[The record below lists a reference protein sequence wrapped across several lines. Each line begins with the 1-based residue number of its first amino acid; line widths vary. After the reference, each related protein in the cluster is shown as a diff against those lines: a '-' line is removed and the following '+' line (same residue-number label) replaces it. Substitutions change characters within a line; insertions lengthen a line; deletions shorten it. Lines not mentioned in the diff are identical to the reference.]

1 MLSVGRKLAKA
12 KDDPFVRL
20 EGCPVSV
27 AEQVL
32 ALVNLSKIKNPYLSP
47 GEAIRF
53 NKHYLMWRGVTAA
66 QRLRGVP
73 YQKDGTFCER
83 GRAAPDV
90 TPIAPA
96 E

>member
-1 MLSVGRKLAKA
+1 M
-12 KDDPFVRL
+12 
-20 EGCPVSV
+20 SV

-32 ALVNLSKIKNPYLSP
+32 ALVSLSEIKNPYLSP

-53 NKHYLMWRGVTAA
+53 NKHYLMWRGATVAK
-66 QRLRGVP
+66 RMRGAP
-73 YQKDGTFCER
+73 YQKNGTFCER

-90 TPIAPA
+90 TPPG